1 MNICLKRSR
10 RSKQLK
16 FGTTIPSKCIK
27 ISLGDLGGIVESQ
40 DNKGLK
46 RKVKVK
52 MSCTAYVIVDEDV
65 QGNMEIED
73 VEDIEDIEDFDVIQT
88 D

>member
-1 MNICLKRSR
+1 MIRLDG
-10 RSKQLK
+10 
-16 FGTTIPSKCIK
+16 F
-27 ISLGDLGGIVESQ
+27 EM
-40 DNKGLK
+40 GLK

-65 QGNMEIED
+65 RGNMEIED
-73 VEDIEDIEDFDVIQT
+73 AEDIEDIEDFEVVNT

>member
-1 MNICLKRSR
+1 MERQENM
-10 RSKQLK
+10 
-16 FGTTIPSKCIK
+16 
-27 ISLGDLGGIVESQ
+27 
-40 DNKGLK
+40 GLK

-65 QGNMEIED
+65 RGNMEIED
-73 VEDIEDIEDFDVIQT
+73 VEDIEDIDDFEVIQT

>member
-1 MNICLKRSR
+1 M
-10 RSKQLK
+10 
-16 FGTTIPSKCIK
+16 
-27 ISLGDLGGIVESQ
+27 
-40 DNKGLK
+40 GLK

-52 MSCTAYVIVDEDV
+52 MSCTAYVIVDENA

-73 VEDIEDIEDFDVIQT
+73 VEEIEDIDDFEVIQT

>member
-1 MNICLKRSR
+1 MSNYAEKYKDFKSAEK
-10 RSKQLK
+10 S
-16 FGTTIPSKCIK
+16 IK
-27 ISLGDLGGIVESQ
+27 KERIERM
-40 DNKGLK
+40 GLK

-52 MSCTAYVIVDEDV
+52 MSCTAYVTVDEDS

-73 VEDIEDIEDFDVIQT
+73 VEEVEDIEDFEVIRT

>member
-1 MNICLKRSR
+1 M
-10 RSKQLK
+10 
-16 FGTTIPSKCIK
+16 
-27 ISLGDLGGIVESQ
+27 
-40 DNKGLK
+40 GLK
-46 RKVKVK
+46 KKVKVK

-73 VEDIEDIEDFDVIQT
+73 VEDIEDIEDFEVIQT

>member
-1 MNICLKRSR
+1 MESIVQSAGRLLIGEILHNLPSITR
-10 RSKQLK
+10 RNLLY
-16 FGTTIPSKCIK
+16 GR
-27 ISLGDLGGIVESQ
+27 
-40 DNKGLK
+40 K

-73 VEDIEDIEDFDVIQT
+73 IEGIEDIDDFEVVQT

>member
-1 MNICLKRSR
+1 M
-10 RSKQLK
+10 
-16 FGTTIPSKCIK
+16 
-27 ISLGDLGGIVESQ
+27 
-40 DNKGLK
+40 GLK

-52 MSCTAYVIVDEDV
+52 MSCTAYVIVDDV

-73 VEDIEDIEDFDVIQT
+73 VEDIEDIDDFEVIQT

>member
-1 MNICLKRSR
+1 M
-10 RSKQLK
+10 
-16 FGTTIPSKCIK
+16 
-27 ISLGDLGGIVESQ
+27 
-40 DNKGLK
+40 GLK

-52 MSCTAYVIVDEDV
+52 MSCTAYVTVDEDS

-73 VEDIEDIEDFDVIQT
+73 VEGIEDIDDFEVIQA

>member
-1 MNICLKRSR
+1 M
-10 RSKQLK
+10 
-16 FGTTIPSKCIK
+16 
-27 ISLGDLGGIVESQ
+27 
-40 DNKGLK
+40 GLK

-65 QGNMEIED
+65 QGNMEIEGI
-73 VEDIEDIEDFDVIQT
+73 EDIEDIDNFEVIQT

>member
-1 MNICLKRSR
+1 M
-10 RSKQLK
+10 
-16 FGTTIPSKCIK
+16 
-27 ISLGDLGGIVESQ
+27 
-40 DNKGLK
+40 GLK
-46 RKVKVK
+46 RKVKAK

-73 VEDIEDIEDFDVIQT
+73 VEDIEDIDDFEVIQT

>member
-1 MNICLKRSR
+1 M
-10 RSKQLK
+10 
-16 FGTTIPSKCIK
+16 
-27 ISLGDLGGIVESQ
+27 
-40 DNKGLK
+40 GLK

-52 MSCTAYVIVDEDV
+52 MSCTACVIVDEDV

-73 VEDIEDIEDFDVIQT
+73 VEDIEDIEDFEVINT